1 MLQKDV
7 RSKLQD
13 LYRIAVNSVQPQNFI
28 TEFLSIGTQSLD
40 VTDGKGE
47 TRTFSLSSD
56 CGVHLF
62 GAGKG
67 AGSMGA
73 AVASVIGKRIRG
85 GCIIVPSQQGIDIPR
100 VSVLEGEHP
109 NPRAGSVA
117 ATQAMMAMVSNL
129 RASDIALFCLT
140 GGASSL
146 LVCPP
151 EGISLMDKAKTNQE
165 LLNSGADISS
175 VNIVRKHLSVIK
187 GGQLSRLA
195 WPARVAALI
204 LSDVV
209 GDNTSVIGS
218 GPTSPDNS
226 TFVDALNVV
235 RDYNLERRLPKLV
248 IDRLTLGAAGLLSET
263 PKLGDGVFSRTF
275 NVVVGSNKKALL
287 AAHEANGRNALKSV
301 YLEELIVG
309 DTYAAARL
317 FANHVREV
325 IRDCSAVTCLI
336 AGGETTVNVR
346 GPGKGGRNQEF
357 ALIVAREL
365 RGIGNWSLLSAGT
378 DGIDGPTD
386 AAGAFVTQTTL
397 ENGERIGMN
406 ATQFLEENN
415 TYRYFSELGD
425 LFCPGPTGTNVMDI
439 KIAIVFPSV
448 AQLPH
453 SQ

>member
-7 RSKLQD
+7 KSKLQE
-13 LYRIAVNSVQPQNFI
+13 LYKIAVNSVHPRNFI
-28 TEFLSIGTQSLD
+28 TDFLSVNSESLN
-40 VTDGKGE
+40 VTDRKGE
-47 TRTFSLSSD
+47 TRIFSFSPGRGL
-56 CGVHLF
+56 HLF

-73 AVASVIGKRIRG
+73 VVASVVGKRISG
-85 GCIIVPSQQGIDIPR
+85 GCIVVPSQQTIEIPR

-109 NPRAGSVA
+109 NPGMRSVA
-117 ATQAMMAMVSNL
+117 ATQTMMGMVANL
-129 RASDIALFCLT
+129 QASDIALFCLT

-151 EGISLMDKAKTNQE
+151 QGISLMDKVKTNKE
-165 LLNSGADISS
+165 LLSCGADICS
-175 VNIVRKHLSVIK
+175 VNVVRKHLSAIK
-187 GGQLSRLA
+187 GGQLSCLA

-226 TFVDALNVV
+226 TFLDALKIV
-235 RDYNLERRLPKLV
+235 RRYNLERRLPRPV
-248 IDRLTLGAAGLLSET
+248 IERLKLGARGLLAET
-263 PKLGDGVFSRTF
+263 PKPGDEVFSRTY

-287 AAHEANGRNALKSV
+287 AAHEANRRSALKSV
-301 YLEELIVG
+301 YLEHVLEG
-309 DTYAAARL
+309 DTSVAARL
-317 FANHVREV
+317 FANRVREV
-325 IRDCSAVTCLI
+325 IRDCSASTCLI

-346 GPGKGGRNQEF
+346 GSGKGGRNQEF
-357 ALIVAREL
+357 ALVVAQEL

-386 AAGAFVTQTTL
+386 AAGAFVNQRTL
-397 ENGERIGMN
+397 ENGEKKGMN
-406 ATQFLEENN
+406 ATQFLKENN

-439 KIAIVFPSV
+439 KIAIVFPSG
-448 AQLPH
+448 AQLPDTR
-453 SQ
+453 